1 MKKLL
6 LPLLISL
13 MPLNELRVLLYRALF
28 GYRIGKGVRI
38 GFGTVI
44 RVKSLEIGD
53 GTVIGPFNLFKGP
66 IQVRIG
72 ANARIGRLNQFS
84 CSWHVVADKFAAR
97 GYTPMLELGDRSLVL
112 NSHFFDIYGRVEIGN
127 DSWIA
132 GNGSQFWTHGL
143 SVMDR
148 DIVIGEKNYIGSGA
162 RFAPGTSIGHRN
174 IVALGTV
181 VLGNV
186 DACDSL
192 ISGFPAKAI
201 RSIAEDVQAGRYR
214 FSFEDW

>member
-6 LPLLISL
+6 LPLLVSL
-13 MPLNELRVLLYRALF
+13 MPFNGLRVFLYRMFF
-28 GYRIGKGVRI
+28 GYTIGPGVRI
-38 GFGTVI
+38 GFGTLVSV
-44 RVKSLEIGD
+44 RSFAVGP
-53 GTVIGPFNLFKGP
+53 GTVIGPFNVFKGP
-66 IQVRIG
+66 IEVRIG
-72 ANARIGRLNQFS
+72 SEAKIGRLNQFF
-84 CSWHVVADKFAAR
+84 CSWHIVSGKFSER
-97 GYTPMLELGDRSLVL
+97 HYTPILDLGDRTLIL
-112 NSHFFDIYGRVEIGN
+112 NSHFFDIYGRVELGN

-148 DIVIGEKNYIGSGA
+148 DIIIGEKNYIGSA
-162 RFAPGTSIGHRN
+162 VRFAPGTSIGHRN

-181 VLGNV
+181 VLGKV

-192 ISGFPAKAI
+192 VSGFPAKAI
-201 RSIAEDVQAGRYR
+201 RSIAEDVQGGRYR